1 MIDTGKEYPNRTICI
16 IFVASNN
23 RLFDFNPFHLLVL
36 LAIFFYSFFFQNKNI
51 RFTLDRDTYDTP
63 EIGKKFRASGEI
75 NHFGKNLSRIW
86 FCLSITIWNRR
97 VKNVSICK
105 GEIRNWNIFKE
116 NHLSVNRDLNKFTF
130 KSVDQVRLLVNLT
143 YIYRERET
151 CTYIF
156 DAKNY
161 KGRWKDYIYIFH
173 ELFIRDR
180 HAKRKNRK
188 LLGGS
193 WKKNYI

>member
-143 YIYRERET
+143 YIYIERERDL
-151 CTYIF
+151 YLHF
-156 DAKNY
+156 WRGKLQR
-161 KGRWKDYIYIFH
+161 KVKRLYIYFPWIVH
-173 ELFIRDR
+173 TRPPRET
-180 HAKRKNRK
+180 KE
-188 LLGGS
+188 S
-193 WKKNYI
+193 